1 MEQRTPEW
9 YQARCGKVTASRV
22 CDVVARTQ
30 KGWGAARA
38 KYMDQLV
45 AESLSGKPQD
55 MRNVRSMADRAG
67 MEPEARI
74 AYEFYTDREIKLVG
88 FVPHPSIENA
98 GASPDGDVDDD
109 GGVEI
114 KCLDASNHTKLL
126 LGDESPMLDYQE
138 QMDFQMAC
146 TGNRWVDFVAYCPI
160 MPEELKL
167 IVKRVDRDDR
177 RIEKLEVAVIQ
188 FLAEVDEK
196 VKRVLA
202 LTNGKSALT
211 VALEQSLET
220 KGVAHVV

>member
-1 MEQRTPEW
+1 
-9 YQARCGKVTASRV
+9 
-22 CDVVARTQ
+22 
-30 KGWGAARA
+30 
-38 KYMDQLV
+38 
-45 AESLSGKPQD
+45 
-55 MRNVRSMADRAG
+55 
-67 MEPEARI
+67 
-74 AYEFYTDREIKLVG
+74 
-88 FVPHPSIENA
+88 
-98 GASPDGDVDDD
+98 
-109 GGVEI
+109 
-114 KCLDASNHTKLL
+114 
-126 LGDESPMLDYQE
+126 MLDYQE